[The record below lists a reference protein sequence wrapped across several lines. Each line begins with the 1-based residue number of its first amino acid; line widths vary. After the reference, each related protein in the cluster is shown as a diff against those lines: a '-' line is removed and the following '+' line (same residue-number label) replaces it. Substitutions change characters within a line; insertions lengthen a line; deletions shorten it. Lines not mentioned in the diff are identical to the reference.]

1 MLSVDKIQQKSTLIC
16 ALIFFTYFYMW
27 KGGILMRD
35 YIINE
40 NLLCFTQDT
49 NDKNKILVVEKSKNV
64 TFNGNSLS
72 FLKKCCFC
80 YGHSYNIQRQFVIDH
95 FNYYIKTPIIV
106 SSYNMIIFFPT
117 CTPSSKK
124 CIWLAYNNITRYVKE
139 SNGTKIYFDNGK
151 EMNIKVPYTTI
162 DNQITKCIKIEKYLN
177 GIMRKTVEK

>member
-49 NDKNKILVVEKSKNV
+49 NDKNKILAVEKSKNV

-95 FNYYIKTPIIV
+95 FNYYIKTPIIL
-106 SSYNMIIFFPT
+106 SEYNKIILFPTASPESDNCIWISYN
-117 CTPSSKK
+117 
-124 CIWLAYNNITRYVKE
+124 NVERYVQSGK
-139 SNGTKIYFDNGK
+139 NYTQIYFNGG
-151 EMNIKVPYTTI
+151 KV
-162 DNQITKCIKIEKYLN
+162 LN
-177 GIMRKTVEK
+177 SLQFTDT

>member
-72 FLKKCCFC
+72 FLKKCCL
-80 YGHSYNIQRQFVIDH
+80 
-95 FNYYIKTPIIV
+95 K
-106 SSYNMIIFFPT
+106 
-117 CTPSSKK
+117 
-124 CIWLAYNNITRYVKE
+124 
-139 SNGTKIYFDNGK
+139 
-151 EMNIKVPYTTI
+151 
-162 DNQITKCIKIEKYLN
+162 
-177 GIMRKTVEK
+177 

>member
-1 MLSVDKIQQKSTLIC
+1 
-16 ALIFFTYFYMW
+16 
-27 KGGILMRD
+27 MRD

-95 FNYYIKTPIIV
+95 FNYYIKTPIILSEYNKIILFPTASPESDNCIWV
-106 SSYNMIIFFPT
+106 SYNNVERYYLIFPN
-117 CTPSSKK
+117 
-124 CIWLAYNNITRYVKE
+124 LAFLLLFLHIQQILFDILKPLVFYNLQPLV
-139 SNGTKIYFDNGK
+139 F
-151 EMNIKVPYTTI
+151 
-162 DNQITKCIKIEKYLN
+162 CFL
-177 GIMRKTVEK
+177 